1 MIREGRRLS
10 HLPGPC
16 ADNLI
21 SGHGDY
27 LRRVTA
33 RGNNIIM
40 FDVWLQW
47 AKKYGPVFKYRHYHR
62 YVVPIVYGAQHIR
75 SVLHDVS
82 NKREILRDSLKFYQ
96 GEKLL
101 GEDGILVSSYCES
114 WRLKKSILR
123 QFLNPGKVAVQ
134 DTAMISV
141 IDRALSKASERY
153 VNLKTKSS
161 SNGSHKELGFEVDDL
176 LELLQTITSDVLG
189 QCLFGIDFGYSSQ
202 ENTEF
207 SDIAMIT
214 TQIAKQCFAAVADP
228 TRKFSLRR
236 REERSKTM
244 RSIRKLRE
252 TARTI
257 IGIGSPLTNKFLEV
271 FPDIENIIDDI
282 SSLLFAGQDTT
293 SNTLTYAL
301 AHITH
306 NQHVQEWL
314 REEISQVSST
324 AKWEEIDKLARLNA
338 VINETLRLY
347 PSAPTSMR
355 TLHQDKNIWE
365 YEVPGGSTVW
375 LSPYTSG
382 RNSAVW
388 ERADLFLPQRFLNLR
403 VEQKEEFF
411 PFLAGPHQCSGRHLA
426 LVRDITYN

>member
-1 MIREGRRLS
+1 MITEGRRLS
-10 HLPGPC
+10 HLPGPR

-27 LRRVTA
+27 LRRATA
-33 RGNNIIM
+33 RGNDIIM

-47 AKKYGPVFKYRHYHR
+47 AKTYGPVFKYRHYHR
-62 YVVPIVYGAQHIR
+62 YIVPIVYGAQHIK
-75 SVLHDVS
+75 SVLHDVA
-82 NKREILRDSLKFYQ
+82 NKREILRDSLKFYL
-96 GEKLL
+96 GERLL
-101 GEDGILVSSYCES
+101 GEDGILVTSYGES

-134 DTAMISV
+134 DKAMVKI
-141 IDRALSKASERY
+141 IDRVLSKASERY
-153 VNLKTKSS
+153 LKTKSS
-161 SNGSHKELGFEVDDL
+161 SNGGHGESGFEVDDL
-176 LELLQTITSDVLG
+176 LGLLQTITSDILG
-189 QCLFGIDFGYSSQ
+189 KCLFGIDFSCSSQ
-202 ENTEF
+202 EETEF

-236 REERSKTM
+236 REERKQTM

-252 TARTI
+252 TSRRMI
-257 IGIGSPLTNKFLEV
+257 EIGSPLTNKFLEV

-301 AHITH
+301 AHIAQ

-314 REEISQVSST
+314 RKEISQVSST
-324 AKWEEIDKLARLNA
+324 ASWGEIEKLTRLNA

-355 TLHQDKNIWE
+355 TLHKDKNIWG
-365 YEVPGGSTVW
+365 YKVPRGSIVW

-382 RNSAVW
+382 RNSTVW
-388 ERADLFLPQRFLNLR
+388 DRADLFLPQRFINLR
-403 VEQKEEFF
+403 MEQKEEFF